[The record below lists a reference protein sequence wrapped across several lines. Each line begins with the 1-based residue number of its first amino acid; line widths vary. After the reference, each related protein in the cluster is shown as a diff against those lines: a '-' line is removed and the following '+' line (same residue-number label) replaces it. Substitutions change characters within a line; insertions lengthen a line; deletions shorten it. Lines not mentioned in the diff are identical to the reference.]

1 MLKLQRINV
10 RFIHQTLSAISYGIM
25 LGWLSMPD
33 ELHAAEIANRNPPV
47 EVVLVESED
56 ERCVANDG
64 KMISLEAKNL
74 PYSVAVWVDR
84 WFMEVQTADHTKHI
98 LSASL
103 SQAALGCS
111 NTNSGHQHWTIHS
124 VYQLD

>member
-1 MLKLQRINV
+1 
-10 RFIHQTLSAISYGIM
+10 
-25 LGWLSMPD
+25 MPD
-33 ELHAAEIANRNPPV
+33 EVHAAEIANSNMPV

-74 PYSVAVWVDR
+74 PYRVAVWVDR
-84 WFMEVQTADHTKHI
+84 WFMDVQTADHTKHI

-103 SQAALGCS
+103 SLAALGCS

>member
-1 MLKLQRINV
+1 
-10 RFIHQTLSAISYGIM
+10 M

-33 ELHAAEIANRNPPV
+33 EVHAAEIANRNPPV

-74 PYSVAVWVDR
+74 PYRVAVWVDR
-84 WFMEVQTADHTKHI
+84 WFMEVQTADHTKHL
-98 LSASL
+98 LSARL